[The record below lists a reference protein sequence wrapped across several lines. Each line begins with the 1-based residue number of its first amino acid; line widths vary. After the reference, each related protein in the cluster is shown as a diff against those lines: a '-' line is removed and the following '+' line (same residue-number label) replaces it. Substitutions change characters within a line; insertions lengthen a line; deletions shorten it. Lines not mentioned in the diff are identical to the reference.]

1 MTWPSTLSRPHS
13 PPAGQQGNIA
23 AAAAPWLQQCS
34 GVVLQLLTPDPGS
47 PTIFARLGERC
58 NSGVCQCLCHWGQGE
73 ISIILLPLEPVFSD
87 LQIALHIWG
96 FPGVS
101 VVKNPLSVQ
110 ETPGRSLGREDLLE
124 EKMAT
129 HSSIPAWRSP
139 RTEKPSGL
147 LSLKSQKSR
156 TQLSNE
162 HTHTSS
168 HTVSALFKLLLFS
181 GSQGKT
187 TALELFKGGSQFP
200 LALGTP
206 GHQPYWLCKAGIWGA
221 CLSSLDSEG

>member
-1 MTWPSTLSRPHS
+1 MTWLSTLSHPHS

-34 GVVLQLLTPDPGS
+34 GVVLQPLTPDPGS
-47 PTIFARLGERC
+47 PTVFARLGERC

-73 ISIILLPLEPVFSD
+73 VSTILLALEPVFSD

-96 FPGVS
+96 FLGVS

-129 HSSIPAWRSP
+129 HSNIRA
-139 RTEKPSGL
+139 
-147 LSLKSQKSR
+147 
-156 TQLSNE
+156 
-162 HTHTSS
+162 
-168 HTVSALFKLLLFS
+168 
-181 GSQGKT
+181 
-187 TALELFKGGSQFP
+187 
-200 LALGTP
+200 
-206 GHQPYWLCKAGIWGA
+206 
-221 CLSSLDSEG
+221 